1 MWHWKRNGEMFPEQ
15 TFLFRYKGWRRIAFV
30 ATLVLLLAGGE
41 AHAAWTVQR
50 TVDAATGQARCYLE
64 STPMTVSDGYQDIQA
79 SIIVRAD
86 AVLIHTAS
94 PLDTSFTD
102 IGMQVN
108 TQTFVPMDEV
118 SDRKSAVFTA
128 QYSRLIAQFKQGG
141 KVRAQLRFWPT
152 WPVTGTHAVTFNLS
166 GFSKAYAAM
175 LACKE

>member
-1 MWHWKRNGEMFPEQ
+1 MSPEQ
-15 TFLFRYKGWRRIAFV
+15 TFLFLYKGWRRIAFS
-30 ATLVLLLAGGE
+30 AALVLLLFGGV
-41 AHAAWTVQR
+41 AHAAWTVKR

-79 SIIVRAD
+79 SIVVRAD

-108 TQTFVPMDEV
+108 TQRFVPMDEV
-118 SDRKSAVFTA
+118 SNRKAAVFTA
-128 QYSRLIAQFKQGG
+128 QYPRLIEQFKQGG

-152 WPVTGTHAVTFNLS
+152 WPVTGTHVVLFSLS

>member
-1 MWHWKRNGEMFPEQ
+1 MFPEQ
-15 TFLFRYKGWRRIAFV
+15 TFLFLYQGWRLIVCPAV
-30 ATLVLLLAGGE
+30 LVLLLSGGE
-41 AHAAWTVQR
+41 AHAAWTVKR
-50 TVDAATGQARCYLE
+50 TVEAATGQARCYLE

-79 SIIVRAD
+79 SIVVRAD

-94 PLDTSFTD
+94 PLDTSFID

-108 TQTFVPMDEV
+108 TQAFVPMDEV
-118 SDRKSAVFTA
+118 SDRKAAVFTA
-128 QYSRLIAQFKQGG
+128 QYPRLIEQFKQGG

-152 WPVTGTHAVTFNLS
+152 WPVTGTHAVLFSLS

>member
-1 MWHWKRNGEMFPEQ
+1 MFPEQ
-15 TFLFRYKGWRRIAFV
+15 TCLFLYQKWRRIACSAAV
-30 ATLVLLLAGGE
+30 VLLLSGGE
-41 AHAAWTVQR
+41 AYAAWTVKR

-64 STPMTVSDGYQDIQA
+64 STPMPVSDGYQDVQA
-79 SIIVRAD
+79 SIVVRVD

-118 SDRKSAVFTA
+118 SDRKAAVFTA
-128 QYSRLIAQFKQGG
+128 QYPRLIEQFKQGG

-152 WPVTGTHAVTFNLS
+152 WPVTGTHAVLFSLS

-175 LACKE
+175 LACKD

>member
-1 MWHWKRNGEMFPEQ
+1 MAF
-15 TFLFRYKGWRRIAFV
+15 FV
-30 ATLVLLLAGGE
+30 AWALLLSGGGV
-41 AHAAWTVQR
+41 HAAWTIKR

-79 SIIVRAD
+79 SIVVRAD

-102 IGMQVN
+102 IGMQVD

-118 SDRKSAVFTA
+118 SGRKAAMFTA
-128 QYSRLIAQFKQGG
+128 QYPRLIEQFKQGG

-152 WPVTGTHAVTFNLS
+152 WPVTGTHAVMFSLS

>member
-1 MWHWKRNGEMFPEQ
+1 MFPEQ
-15 TFLFRYKGWRRIAFV
+15 TCLFLYQRWRRIACSAAV
-30 ATLVLLLAGGE
+30 VLLLSGGE
-41 AHAAWTVQR
+41 AHTAWTVKR

-64 STPMTVSDGYQDIQA
+64 STPMPVSDGYQDVQA
-79 SIIVRAD
+79 SIVVRVD

-118 SDRKSAVFTA
+118 SDRKAAVFTA
-128 QYSRLIAQFKQGG
+128 QYPRLIEQFKQGG

-152 WPVTGTHAVTFNLS
+152 WPVTGTHAVLFSLS

>member
-1 MWHWKRNGEMFPEQ
+1 
-15 TFLFRYKGWRRIAFV
+15 
-30 ATLVLLLAGGE
+30 
-41 AHAAWTVQR
+41 
-50 TVDAATGQARCYLE
+50 
-64 STPMTVSDGYQDIQA
+64 MTVSDGYQDIQA
-79 SIIVRAD
+79 SIVVRAE

-102 IGMQVN
+102 IGMQVD

-118 SDRKSAVFTA
+118 SDRQAAMFTV
-128 QYSRLIAQFKQGG
+128 QYPRLIEQFKQGG

-152 WPVTGTHAVTFNLS
+152 WPVTGTHAVLFSLS